1 MDMSARDQR
10 AGDVTA
16 PGPMRLE
23 TSRFASAN
31 RRRLGAPGLRTFL
44 AIADLWGLGEDQRL
58 RVLGMPSRSTYYG
71 WVKAAREHRDV
82 TLDVDVLLRISAV
95 LGVYQALRVL
105 NDTEAAGLAWLHTP
119 HAAPLFGGRPP
130 LELMTNGTQDGL
142 ILVRRFLDAA
152 RGGLYLGPTGLDL
165 EFDRYT
171 DKDVVF
177 T

>member
-1 MDMSARDQR
+1 MSAHEQI
-10 AGDVTA
+10 AGVVTA
-16 PGPMRLE
+16 PGPMVLDV
-23 TSRFASAN
+23 SRFASAN
-31 RRRLGAPGLRTFL
+31 RRRLGGPGLRTFL
-44 AIADLWGLGEDQRL
+44 AIADLWGLAEEQRL
-58 RVLGMPSRSTYYG
+58 MVLGMPSRSTYYG

-82 TLDVDVLLRISAV
+82 MLDVDALLRISAV
-95 LGVYQALRVL
+95 LGIYQALRVL

-142 ILVRRFLDAA
+142 MLVRRFLDAA

-165 EFDRYT
+165 EFERYT